1 MLISLPPSELPAA
14 SLPGSLFSREALALA
29 ALSPELNAALDV
41 LEAECERSGMTP
53 IYVARPEIFAH
64 GAARDWLKSHSGGA
78 RDHIGLSDGATVWR
92 APGFGNYAFFYGREH
107 LAPMRALETLARR
120 APELLASLD
129 GQINTAL
136 SFVGRGTRHCP
147 APLALSARA
156 STGDA
161 DVTLRRLFVRPH
173 AADGGRASMLACA
186 AVARP
191 TAPFA
196 HLTYAPLTEASLAC
210 PDFTALLA
218 DRLAT
223 AAFDPARLWVL
234 RPPTRIGASLDFGMR
249 LQALLLALAR
259 GPGRRPGR
267 RSQPSGSARGS

>member
-1 MLISLPPSELPAA
+1 
-14 SLPGSLFSREALALA
+14 
-29 ALSPELNAALDV
+29 
-41 LEAECERSGMTP
+41 
-53 IYVARPEIFAH
+53 
-64 GAARDWLKSHSGGA
+64 
-78 RDHIGLSDGATVWR
+78 
-92 APGFGNYAFFYGREH
+92 
-107 LAPMRALETLARR
+107 
-120 APELLASLD
+120 
-129 GQINTAL
+129 
-136 SFVGRGTRHCP
+136 
-147 APLALSARA
+147 
-156 STGDA
+156 
-161 DVTLRRLFVRPH
+161 
-173 AADGGRASMLACA
+173 MLACA

-259 GPGRRPGR
+259 GPRPPPGAPLPTIWVCEGELGPAQRARLAASADLLLHESCEVWRRAPSDYADFGKIAVWTDPARSDASAFAALMTELLGRAPERLAAP
-267 RSQPSGSARGS
+267 